1 MRKTGVLGAHELANL
16 IGQLMC
22 LPHNHHTFA
31 LETSV
36 SASGTA
42 ALDRP
47 VKDDPYVLKYAT
59 CLVDSMHITT
69 LCSRRWHDS
78 SQKYGDG
85 SAITTCSQ
93 FSTCRLVNRSHTEA
107 CVVAAASASCPS
119 FCATDSTRSVR
130 ERICKLVAQRS
141 RSLNDYPAQAM
152 ARPGRNIKTSCTT
165 WETPRDGSS
174 DFIFEPSRLYRGAI
188 VTSCNPCSTNVLI
201 ST

>member
-1 MRKTGVLGAHELANL
+1 MVRFAPACLRGFTDQPLRGLNGTGTKTRKTGVDRVHEMAAL
-16 IGQLMC
+16 IGQHMC

-36 SASGTA
+36 SDRGAA

-93 FSTCRLVNRSHTEA
+93 FSLLPLGQPFAYCAALTV
-107 CVVAAASASCPS
+107 AASASCPS
-119 FCATDSTRSVR
+119 FLRNA
-130 ERICKLVAQRS
+130 LNPQRS
-141 RSLNDYPAQAM
+141 
-152 ARPGRNIKTSCTT
+152 
-165 WETPRDGSS
+165 
-174 DFIFEPSRLYRGAI
+174 GADM
-188 VTSCNPCSTNVLI
+188 
-201 ST
+201 